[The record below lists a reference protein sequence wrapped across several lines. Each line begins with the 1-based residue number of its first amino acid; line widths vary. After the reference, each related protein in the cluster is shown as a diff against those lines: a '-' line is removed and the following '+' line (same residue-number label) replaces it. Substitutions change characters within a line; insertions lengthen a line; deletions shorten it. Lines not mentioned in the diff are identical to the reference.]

1 MKKFVILFFSLILI
15 FLSFSLISVN
25 AESYLSDKTEIP
37 INLEVSGAEALC
49 QTDDGFVWI
58 AQYSGLTR
66 YDSKDFVTYKSFE
79 EDGKTYNIINVRSLA
94 TKDNV
99 LYVGT
104 STHVYRYE
112 NNKFTNTNVKCG
124 AITEI
129 HLDEEKNLLYICASD
144 GLYVYNDNT
153 KTCNVLEGTKDKS
166 ISDFALDAKR
176 DTYYYITD
184 TGVYDANNECIFPH
198 NKILDIYIYNDV
210 LLIGVLDGI
219 VYRYNLQNNQLFDS
233 HYEIGDQVNKI
244 LYSESENIIFV
255 ACEEQGIYCIDEATG
270 KYSVANNL
278 ENKAQIIDLMIDYEG
293 NLWVASHYTG
303 ASGVSLITKNAL
315 VDLLFDDQVWQALA
329 PAPSSDRNVYA
340 VEKIGDTLY
349 ITATSGIYL
358 YDMQT
363 NKILENNV
371 IMDAINEYV
380 ATNNI
385 AKYDFRDIELF
396 NDKIYF
402 AAYNIGLVEYDPT
415 SNDVV
420 IYDVDYISNH
430 INSSYNDPILTI
442 TNTIRCLR
450 TVGDYLAIGYYRG
463 IMRFDGTD
471 FDVNYVGSSVLF
483 INKDK
488 DGKLLFDTT
497 GGLFR
502 VSDDFSTTT
511 TIFDSNGEGNILK
524 YLVDG
529 DNIYYTLNGRLLCF
543 DTITSETREIV
554 IPYVKGS
561 LVELSKVEINNDN
574 GSKSYKYVIAS
585 QTQIYIVDSLE
596 VSQIENYEFYDS
608 SNGLQPFKANTSG
621 FYDQAGQKYYF
632 QSTNGIYV
640 YGFNDSVD
648 IAIPTKIA
656 VRSVDVDGVQFFG
669 DELQLKKNA
678 YRLEFNLSIFGFK
691 PNKGHTIYYKLDG
704 VDNNFV
710 VASDESTTIS
720 YTNLAG
726 GDYVFHIYVIDDNG
740 QMSNQVDIRIV
751 KEKHIYEQV
760 WLWIVV
766 ALLVIALAVAINF
779 LIIHHR
785 SVIAKRRENELKG
798 ITIES
803 IEAIARTID
812 AKDNYTNGHSIRVGY
827 FSRLIAAELGMQG
840 DELENLYYI
849 ALLHDIGKIGI
860 PDAILNKPG
869 RLTDEEFV
877 IMKSH
882 TLKGANIL
890 KDISTIPNIVEG
902 AKYHHEKYDGSGYP
916 EGLKGEEIPYIA
928 RIICCADCYDA
939 MATRRVYKEPYSKEK
954 MIEEFEK
961 ARGIQFDAKIADVV
975 IKLIKEG
982 RMGFNG

>member
-15 FLSFSLISVN
+15 FLSFSLVSVS

-66 YDSKDFVTYKSFE
+66 YDAKDFVTYKSFE
-79 EDGKTYNIINVRSLA
+79 EDGKTHNIINVRSLA

-104 STHVYRYE
+104 STGVYLYE
-112 NNKFTNTNVKCG
+112 NNKFSNAKVDCG

-129 HLDEEKNLLYICASD
+129 ELDQENDLLYISAD
-144 GLYVYNDNT
+144 NGLYVYDCKG
-153 KTCNVLEGTKDKS
+153 KTSSVIEATIDKS
-166 ISDFALDAKR
+166 ISDVAIDAKR
-176 DTYYYITD
+176 DTYYYVAN
-184 TGVYDANNECIFPH
+184 TGVYNANGECIFPH
-198 NKILDIYIYNDV
+198 NKILDIYIYDDV
-210 LLIGVLDGI
+210 LLIGVVDGV
-219 VYRYNLQNNQLFDS
+219 VYRYDLQNNQLFDS

-244 LYSESENIIFV
+244 LYSESEKIIFV
-255 ACEEQGIYCIDEATG
+255 ACEEDGIYCIDEETG

-358 YDMQT
+358 YDIQT
-363 NKILENNV
+363 KKILENNV
-371 IMDAINEYV
+371 IMDAVNEYV
-380 ATNNI
+380 TTNNI

-396 NDKIYF
+396 NGKIYF
-402 AAYNIGLVEYDPT
+402 ASYNVGLVEYNPT
-415 SNDVV
+415 NNNVV

-430 INSSYNDPILTI
+430 INSSYNDPII
-442 TNTIRCLR
+442 AVTNTIRCLR
-450 TVGDYLAIGYYRG
+450 TVGSYLVIGYSRG
-463 IMRFDGTD
+463 IMRFDGTS
-471 FDVNYVGSSVLF
+471 FDVNYVGSNVLF
-483 INKDK
+483 INEDK
-488 DGKLLFDTT
+488 DGDLVFDRTN
-497 GGLFR
+497 GLYR
-502 VSDDFSTTT
+502 VSDDFSTVTE
-511 TIFDSNGEGNILK
+511 IVNNNEDGSILK

-529 DNIYYTLNGRLLCF
+529 DNIYYTLNSRLLCF
-543 DTITSETREIV
+543 NTVTSETREII

-561 LVELSKVEINNDN
+561 IVELSKVELDNN
-574 GSKSYKYVIAS
+574 GSKAYKYVIVS

-596 VSQIENYEFYDS
+596 GSQLEDYEFYDS

-621 FYDQAGQKYYF
+621 FYDQAEQKYYF
-632 QSTNGIYV
+632 QSTNGIFV
-640 YGFNDSVD
+640 YDFNDFVD
-648 IAIPTKIA
+648 VAIPTKIA
-656 VRSVDVDGVQFFG
+656 VRSIDVDGVQFFG
-669 DELQLKKNA
+669 NELQLKKNA

-726 GDYVFHIYVIDDNG
+726 GDYVFHIYIIDDNG